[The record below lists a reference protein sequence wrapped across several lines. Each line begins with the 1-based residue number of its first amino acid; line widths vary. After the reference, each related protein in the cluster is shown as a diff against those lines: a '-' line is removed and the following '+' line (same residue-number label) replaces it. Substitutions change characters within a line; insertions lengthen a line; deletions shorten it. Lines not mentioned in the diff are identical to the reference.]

1 MARGVAHVSTLEET
15 VARALGLRPDE
26 LRDDAGPATVGAW
39 TSLRHVQI
47 IAAVQRLYGVRFA
60 PREAR
65 SIRTLADVRRALRD
79 KGVAL

>member
-1 MARGVAHVSTLEET
+1 MTAFEET
-15 VARALGLRPDE
+15 VAHALGLQPDE
-26 LRDDAGPATVGAW
+26 LPDDAGPATVGAW

-65 SIRTLADVRRALRD
+65 SIRTVGDLRRALRD

>member
-1 MARGVAHVSTLEET
+1 VTAFEEIVAH
-15 VARALGLRPDE
+15 ALGVRPDE
-26 LRDDAGPATVGAW
+26 LPDDAGPATVAAW

-47 IAAVQRLYGVRFA
+47 IAAVQRRYGVRFA

-65 SIRTLADVRRALRD
+65 SIRTVGDLRRSLRD